1 MKQYD
6 DLDKKLESVMKKNL
20 SGTKA
25 SDELIRQTLNRIN
38 MEKLNNGNGSKGNS
52 GKGPKKPH
60 VPVAL
65 ISGIA
70 AAVIAVVGV
79 GLIIT
84 AVNNGKAN
92 KSSDTISSAIN
103 SISPADSG
111 EKVLSTSANV
121 AEDIEEIDSV
131 DSVYAGSKSDSI
143 ALEDSSNHYMSNGD
157 VAAGELRNDL
167 NRTSNSWDSVFNLG
181 GSPFNSLNNYYSS
194 IENKVWSAFEKQ
206 GDNIGNSSDYG
217 KKPNSESGS

>member
-1 MKQYD
+1 MKEYD

-38 MEKLNNGNGSKGNS
+38 AEKLNNGNGSNGNS

-79 GLIIT
+79 GLIAIT
-84 AVNNGKAN
+84 VNRGNTE
-92 KSSDTISSAIN
+92 KSSDTISTAIN
-103 SISPADSG
+103 SISPADE

-121 AEDIEEIDSV
+121 MSDVEKVDSI
-131 DSVYAGSKSDSI
+131 DSVYAEGADLDDNPSY
-143 ALEDSSNHYMSNGD
+143 YMSNGD
-157 VAAGELRNDL
+157 VAAGELRNDP
-167 NRTSNSWDSVFNLG
+167 NRTSNSWDSVFNTA